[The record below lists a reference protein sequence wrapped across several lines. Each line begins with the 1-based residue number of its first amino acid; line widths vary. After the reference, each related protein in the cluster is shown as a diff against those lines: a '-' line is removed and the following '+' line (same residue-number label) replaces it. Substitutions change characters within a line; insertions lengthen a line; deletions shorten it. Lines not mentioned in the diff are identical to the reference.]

1 MMDSNLRTRNFYRAG
16 KGFIIA
22 KRISGKLYSNDTPV
36 YFMLKF
42 KISHCWNR
50 IYCQMQGT
58 SQSANL
64 FI

>member
-1 MMDSNLRTRNFYRAG
+1 
-16 KGFIIA
+16 
-22 KRISGKLYSNDTPV
+22 
-36 YFMLKF
+36 MLKF

-64 FI
+64 FIWIASWKMDRFCDNSKF